1 MKLRTRLAA
10 TLGIALVSSG
20 VLIGGATAWLSRSD
34 AVHRIDVSLG
44 VLTARISAD
53 PNNDVQ
59 ILLDSAETSPFPLIG
74 EIFYDDADPF
84 SVVEGHEGD
93 TLLTLPTLSI
103 ATVSRSV
110 QQPITI
116 DGSPSLRI
124 RATASGDGQWI
135 VVGTSLREVNA
146 QFTRSLLQSLLVSA
160 GIALLTVLVIWLLLR
175 RELRPIISVT
185 ESAIAIAGGDLGVEL
200 PVSARTNEV
209 GELTSALQAM
219 TNRLQDAVAMTSQS
233 EQRMREFLGDAS
245 HELRTP
251 LTVVRGY
258 VDILF
263 SGRELSDEQRE
274 RAIRRLVSES
284 RRMDIII
291 NDLLLLA
298 ELGEVNVALDDEVDF
313 SRIVVDHFTDLGMHQ
328 LDRKVTIDVEPSLML
343 RGNAAHLERLVANIK
358 SNILRHTES
367 DDEVRVSLA
376 QRHGDIVLE
385 VNDAGPGL
393 SPTMYRRSTTE
404 FQRFD
409 HSRSHDGGGFGL
421 GLSIIASIIQRH
433 SGALEL
439 SPSALGGLRTRVVL
453 PLRPS
458 LPINSDDA
466 VASLRV

>member
-1 MKLRTRLAA
+1 MKLRTRLSA

-34 AVHRIDVSLG
+34 AVHGIDSSLG
-44 VLTARISAD
+44 VLTARIAAD
-53 PNNDVQ
+53 PLNDVE
-59 ILLDSAETSPFPLIG
+59 ILLASAETSPFPLIG

-84 SVVEGHEGD
+84 SVVEGHDGANV
-93 TLLTLPTLSI
+93 LTLPTLSV
-103 ATVSRSV
+103 ATVKRAV
-110 QQPITI
+110 EQPVTI
-116 DGSPSLRI
+116 EGSTSLRI
-124 RATASGDGQWI
+124 RATESGTGQWI
-135 VVGTSLREVNA
+135 VVGTSLRAVNS
-146 QFTRSLLQSLLVSA
+146 QFAKSLLQSLLVSG
-160 GIALLTVLVIWLLLR
+160 GIALLTMFIIWLVLR
-175 RELRPIISVT
+175 RELRPIIHVT
-185 ESAIAIAGGDLGVEL
+185 ESATAIAGGDLGVEL

-209 GELTSALQAM
+209 GELTSALRAM
-219 TNRLQDAVAMTSQS
+219 TNKLQESVAITALS

-263 SGRELSDEQRE
+263 GGRELPEEQRE

-284 RRMDIII
+284 RRMDVII

-298 ELGEVNVALDDEVDF
+298 ELGEVDVALNDEVDF

-328 LDRKVTIDVEPSLML
+328 PDRKIEIQVTPSLTL

-358 SNILRHTES
+358 SNILRHTNP
-367 DDEVRVSLA
+367 DAEVHVSLA
-376 QRHGDIVLE
+376 QRGGDIVLE

-393 SPTMYRRSTTE
+393 SPSMYQRSTTE

-409 HSRSHDGGGFGL
+409 HSRSRDGGGFGL

-433 SGALEL
+433 SGTLEL
-439 SPSALGGLRTRVVL
+439 SPSSLGGLRTCVVL
-453 PLRPS
+453 PARR
-458 LPINSDDA
+458 
-466 VASLRV
+466 ASNT